1 MQNLVPYLLIG
12 LGGFLGANARFILA
26 AWANQ
31 LFGPLFPYGTFF
43 VNITGSFLLGLLLP
57 LLQAGLIPPSR
68 PLIFVFCIG
77 FIGSYTTFSTFEY
90 ETHKLFDE
98 GSWLLA
104 LVNIFGSMFV
114 GMIAVHLGIGFARK
128 WL

>member
-1 MQNLVPYLLIG
+1 MQSLLPYLLIG

-26 AWANQ
+26 GWSNQ

-43 VNITGSFLLGLLLP
+43 VNVSGSFLLGFLLP
-57 LLQAGLIPPSR
+57 LLQAGLFPHSR
-68 PLIFVFCIG
+68 PMIFLFCIG

-114 GMIAVHLGIGFARK
+114 GMLAVHLGIGLARR